1 MRGKINR
8 TSMHSLV
15 YTKKGCEPTI
25 TYTGRGG
32 GPSKPSF
39 KKKNCV
45 NVNYL
50 FNLYHVLE
58 PLNDN
63 KNKS

>member
-32 GPSKPSF
+32 GLKTIF
-39 KKKNCV
+39 LKKNCV